1 VNGHDRSRDA
11 AVEILIVEDSPTQAL
26 QLQYILEQHNYRASV
41 ATNGRDALVGMQR
54 HKPTIVI
61 SDILMPEMDGYQ
73 LCQQIKTDANLA
85 DIPVILLTSLSDPR
99 DVIKGLECGAD
110 NFIVKPYDED
120 FLLSRIQYI
129 LANQRV
135 RRVERTQMGLE
146 IFFAGQTYFIT
157 SDRLQILN
165 LLLSTYE
172 TAVQKNRQLIEAQ
185 DTLQQLNGQLEDIVA
200 ERTAALTAEI
210 AERKRAEGALRRYTE
225 RLRIL
230 QEIDRAIL
238 AAQSPAAIA
247 HAALGQIHALVPCWR
262 AGIWLFDWQARQG
275 LVLAVTGYNTPSMW
289 VGMRLALEAYGLQ
302 DLAVLQTRQVYV
314 VEDVRTLTPPPAM
327 VQALQAEG
335 LQSYTRVPLVV
346 QGALIGS
353 LNLWSDQLG
362 AFTAEQLDIARE
374 VADQLAI
381 GIQQAHLHAQVQRHA
396 AELEQRVAE
405 RTAELQEINAELES
419 FSYSVSHDLRAPLRS
434 IQGFAQILLEEYDD
448 RLDAVGQDY
457 VQRIVA
463 AARRMDTLTED
474 LLTYSRLSRATME
487 LVPVS
492 LEAVV
497 AEALMQ
503 LEADIHGQAADVT
516 VERPLPQVMGHY
528 VTLVQAVANLL
539 ANSLK
544 FVAPG
549 VRPRV
554 RVWTEERGDR
564 VCLRLRDN
572 GIGIAPEYQERIF
585 RIFERLHSP
594 DTYPGTGI
602 GLSIV
607 RKGMERMGGQVG
619 VESAPGQGST
629 FWVELRS
636 PPRPNAA

>member
-1 VNGHDRSRDA
+1 VNGEGRSGDA

-26 QLQYILEQHNYRASV
+26 QLQYILERYHYRTAV
-41 ATNGRDALVGMQR
+41 ATNGRDAIANLRQ

-61 SDILMPEMDGYQ
+61 SDIIMPEMDGYQ
-73 LCQQIKTDANLA
+73 LCQQIKADATLA
-85 DIPVILLTSLSDPR
+85 DIPVILLTSLSDPK

-135 RRVERTQMGLE
+135 RRIERAQMGLE

-172 TAVQKNRQLIEAQ
+172 TAVQQNRQLIAAQ
-185 DTLQQLNGQLEDIVA
+185 DSLQQLNAHLEEIVA
-200 ERTAALTAEI
+200 KRTAALTVEITERQRAAE
-210 AERKRAEGALRRYTE
+210 ALRRYAE

-247 HAALGQIHALVPCWR
+247 QAALGHLYTLIPCWW
-262 AGIWLFDWQARQG
+262 AGISLYDWQARQ
-275 LVLAVTGYNTPSMW
+275 LVVFASVSRGTPRFPIGTRIS
-289 VGMRLALEAYGLQ
+289 LEDVAE
-302 DLAVLQTRQVYV
+302 DLAVLQSGQVYV
-314 VEDVRTLTPPPAM
+314 VADVRTLTAPPAT
-327 VQALQAEG
+327 VRTLQAEG
-335 LQSYTRVPLVV
+335 LRSYVRVPLIA
-346 QGALIGS
+346 QGELIGS
-353 LNLWSDQLG
+353 LNLWSDQVD
-362 AFTAEQLDIARE
+362 AFTAEQVDIARE
-374 VADQLAI
+374 VANQTAI
-381 GIQQAHLHAQVQRHA
+381 GIQQARLYEQVQRHA

-405 RTAELQEINAELES
+405 RTAELQEINVELES

-434 IQGFAQILLEEYDD
+434 IQGFAQILLEECDD
-448 RLDAVGQDY
+448 RLEAVGRGY

-463 AARRMDTLTED
+463 AAQRMDSLTEG
-474 LLTYSRLSRATME
+474 LLTYSRLSRTAVE
-487 LVPVS
+487 LIPIS
-492 LEAVV
+492 LEDVV
-497 AEALMQ
+497 EEAFIQ
-503 LEADIHGQAADVT
+503 LEAEIRSTEAHVI

-549 VRPRV
+549 VRPQV
-554 RVWTEERGDR
+554 QVWTEERDDR

-585 RIFERLHSP
+585 RIFERLHGP
-594 DTYPGTGI
+594 DTYAGTGI

-607 RKGMERMGGQVG
+607 HKGVERMGGQVG
-619 VESAPGQGST
+619 VESAPDQGST
-629 FWVELRS
+629 FWVELRK
-636 PPRPNAA
+636 PPHLDSA

>member
-1 VNGHDRSRDA
+1 VNGEGRSGDA

-26 QLQYILEQHNYRASV
+26 QLQYILERSHYRTSV
-41 ATNGRDALVGMQR
+41 ATNGRDAVANLRQ

-61 SDILMPEMDGYQ
+61 SDIIMPEMDGYQ
-73 LCQQIKTDANLA
+73 LCQQIKADATLA
-85 DIPVILLTSLSDPR
+85 DIPVILLTSLSDPK

-135 RRVERTQMGLE
+135 RRIERAQMGLE

-172 TAVQKNRQLIEAQ
+172 TAVQQNRQLIAAQ
-185 DTLQQLNGQLEDIVA
+185 DSLQQLNAHLEEIVA
-200 ERTAALTAEI
+200 KRTAALTVEITERQRAAE
-210 AERKRAEGALRRYTE
+210 ALRRYAE

-247 HAALGQIHALVPCWR
+247 QAALGHLYTLIPCWW
-262 AGIWLFDWQARQG
+262 AGISLYDWQARQ
-275 LVLAVTGYNTPSMW
+275 LVVFASVSRGTPRFPIGTRIS
-289 VGMRLALEAYGLQ
+289 LEDVAE
-302 DLAVLQTRQVYV
+302 DLAVLQSGQVYV
-314 VEDVRTLTPPPAM
+314 VADVRTLTAPPAT
-327 VQALQAEG
+327 VRTLQAEG
-335 LQSYTRVPLVV
+335 LRSYVRVPLIA
-346 QGALIGS
+346 QGELIGS
-353 LNLWSDQLG
+353 LNLWSDQVD
-362 AFTAEQLDIARE
+362 AFTAEQVDIARE
-374 VADQLAI
+374 VANQTAI
-381 GIQQAHLHAQVQRHA
+381 GIQQARLYEQVQRHA

-405 RTAELQEINAELES
+405 RTAELQEINVELES

-434 IQGFAQILLEEYDD
+434 IQGFAQILLEECDD
-448 RLDAVGQDY
+448 RLEAVGRGY

-463 AARRMDTLTED
+463 AAQRMDSLTEG
-474 LLTYSRLSRATME
+474 LLTYSRLSRTAVE
-487 LVPVS
+487 LIPIS
-492 LEAVV
+492 LEDVV
-497 AEALMQ
+497 EEAFIQ
-503 LEADIHGQAADVT
+503 LEAEIRSTEAHVI

-549 VRPRV
+549 VRPQV
-554 RVWTEERGDR
+554 QVWTEEGDDR

-572 GIGIAPEYQERIF
+572 GIGVAPEYQERIF
-585 RIFERLHSP
+585 RIFERLHGP
-594 DTYPGTGI
+594 DTYAGTGI

-619 VESAPGQGST
+619 VESAPDQGST
-629 FWVELRS
+629 FWVELRK
-636 PPRPNAA
+636 PPHLDPA